1 MPLIEDIDLYL
12 FGVILSSVLLANYFL
27 FRRLLLAFVDP
38 IWFMVII
45 NTTVT
50 LTLVIYDSAVK
61 NEIFSSTVQY
71 IVLAHLA
78 FIAGARVT
86 RFFIVQRLS
95 PQYLQT
101 PKVNVSDPRRA
112 AIFLK
117 VSTVFLLF
125 IAAYYV
131 AVGLPALASDP
142 ELARVLAR
150 KGGGGVV
157 ARLFNVFCYLSLTLW
172 FYCRLQKIRL
182 GFVWSFLGIA
192 MPLFLLLFVGAKA
205 SLLLVYIS
213 LFYVSYYA
221 AFESGRKFKFS
232 SKYFFITAGAVL
244 CVSFVLL
251 FARAGETGA
260 SDSVEFATLQ
270 LIGRIAF
277 SGIGA
282 AHYFSTYIADLNNF
296 DALDYF
302 YQYLILPLFG
312 PLRVF
317 EYVPTVGSMLAISM
331 VGDDTFGPN
340 PSMYVEGAI
349 YFGRIFGVMYCAGL
363 GVIFSIFRYLPLR
376 LRRLP
381 AFIRVILFSFGNML
395 IMSMTY
401 DMILFIGDLVN
412 FLFFIGPLL
421 VGFVLVRASL
431 RVNCRQ
437 PIMGS

>member
-1 MPLIEDIDLYL
+1 MPLIEEIDLYL
-12 FGVILSSVLLANYFL
+12 FIEILILILFINYFL

-38 IWFMVII
+38 IWFLVII

-50 LTLVIYDSAVK
+50 LTLVIYDRVLK
-61 NEIFSSTVQY
+61 NEIFSSTVLY

-78 FIAGARVT
+78 FILGARVT
-86 RFFIVQRLS
+86 KFFIMRNLS

-112 AIFLK
+112 AVILK
-117 VSTVFLLF
+117 ISTVFMLC
-125 IAAYYV
+125 IAAYYL
-131 AVGLPALASDP
+131 ATGLPALSSDP

-157 ARLFNVFCYLSLTLW
+157 ARLFNVFGYLSLTLW

-182 GFVWSFLGIA
+182 GLVWSFLGIGL
-192 MPLFLLLFVGAKA
+192 PLFLLLFVGAKA

-213 LFYVSYYA
+213 LFYVSYYVD
-221 AFESGRKFKFS
+221 FESGRKFIFS

-251 FARAGETGA
+251 FARAGEAGA
-260 SDSVEFATLQ
+260 TDSIEFATLQ

-277 SGIGA
+277 AGVGA
-282 AHYFSTYIADLNNF
+282 AHYFSTYIPDLTNF
-296 DALDYF
+296 GPFDYF
-302 YQYLILPLFG
+302 YQYWILPLFG
-312 PLRVF
+312 PLRIF
-317 EYVPTVGSMLAISM
+317 DYGPTVGSMLAMSIT
-331 VGDDTFGPN
+331 GDDTFGPN

-349 YFGRIFGVMYCAGL
+349 YFGRIFGVMYCAAV
-363 GVIFSIFRYLPLR
+363 GVIFSVFRYLPLR

-381 AFIRVILFSFGNML
+381 AFIRVTLFSVGNML

-401 DMILFIGDLVN
+401 DMILFVGDLVN
-412 FLFFIGPLL
+412 FLFFMGPILTAYVLIG
-421 VGFVLVRASL
+421 ASL
-431 RVNCRQ
+431 HMDRHKTVR
-437 PIMGS
+437 GG